1 MLAEVQAANAAFNTI
16 KSALKNGREL
26 YDVSDSC
33 ATYFNSKSIISRRAN
48 KKRKGSYLENFMQ
61 LERLKKQ
68 EEWIREWMIY
78 AGRPGLYDDWLKFQS
93 ECKRMRAAEE
103 RRRRDEA
110 NSIEVLA
117 EKWLKWMG
125 AGITSVGS
133 ILVTVME
140 VLNTA

>member
-33 ATYFNSKSIISRRAN
+33 ATYFNSKSVISRRAN
-48 KKRKGSYLENFMQ
+48 KKRKGSYLENFMH
-61 LERLKKQ
+61 LEKLKKQ

-103 RRRRDEA
+103 RRRRQEA

-133 ILVTVME
+133 IVVTVME
-140 VLNTA
+140 VLNT

>member
-33 ATYFNSKSIISRRAN
+33 ATYFNSKSVISRRAN
-48 KKRKGSYLENFMQ
+48 KKRKGSYLENFMH
-61 LERLKKQ
+61 LEKLKKQ

-78 AGRPGLYDDWLKFQS
+78 AGRAGLYDDWLKFQS

-110 NSIEVLA
+110 NSLEVIA

-133 ILVTVME
+133 IVVTVME
-140 VLNTA
+140 VLNT

>member
-33 ATYFNSKSIISRRAN
+33 ATYFNSKSVISRRAN

-103 RRRRDEA
+103 RRRRQEA

-133 ILVTVME
+133 IVVTVME
-140 VLNTA
+140 VLNT

>member
-33 ATYFNSKSIISRRAN
+33 ATYFNSKSVISRRAN
-48 KKRKGSYLENFMQ
+48 KKRKGSYLENFMH
-61 LERLKKQ
+61 LEKLKKQ

-133 ILVTVME
+133 IVVTVME

>member
-33 ATYFNSKSIISRRAN
+33 ATYFNSKSVIARRAN

-68 EEWIREWMIY
+68 EEWIREWM
-78 AGRPGLYDDWLKFQS
+78 
-93 ECKRMRAAEE
+93 
-103 RRRRDEA
+103 
-110 NSIEVLA
+110 SIEVLA

>member
-33 ATYFNSKSIISRRAN
+33 ATYFNSKSVISRRAN

>member
-33 ATYFNSKSIISRRAN
+33 ATYFNSKSVISRRAN

-133 ILVTVME
+133 IMVTVME

>member
-1 MLAEVQAANAAFNTI
+1 
-16 KSALKNGREL
+16 
-26 YDVSDSC
+26 
-33 ATYFNSKSIISRRAN
+33 
-48 KKRKGSYLENFMQ
+48 
-61 LERLKKQ
+61 
-68 EEWIREWMIY
+68 MIY

>member
-33 ATYFNSKSIISRRAN
+33 ATYFNSKSVISRRAN

-93 ECKRMRAAEE
+93 ECKRMGAAEE

>member
-1 MLAEVQAANAAFNTI
+1 MLAEVQAANAAFTTI

-33 ATYFNSKSIISRRAN
+33 ATYFNSKSVISRRAN

>member
-133 ILVTVME
+133 IVVTVME
-140 VLNTA
+140 VLNT

>member
-1 MLAEVQAANAAFNTI
+1 VLAEVQAANAAFNTI

-33 ATYFNSKSIISRRAN
+33 ATYFNSKSVISRRAN
-48 KKRKGSYLENFMQ
+48 KKRKGSYLENFMH
-61 LERLKKQ
+61 LEKLKKQ

-133 ILVTVME
+133 IVVTVME
-140 VLNTA
+140 VLNT

>member
-33 ATYFNSKSIISRRAN
+33 ATYFNSKSVIARRSN
-48 KKRKGSYLENFMQ
+48 KKRKGSYLENFMH
-61 LERLKKQ
+61 LEKLKKQ

-103 RRRRDEA
+103 RQRRQEA
-110 NSIEVLA
+110 NSLEVLA

-125 AGITSVGS
+125 AGITSLGS

>member
-33 ATYFNSKSIISRRAN
+33 ATYFNSKSVISRRAN
-48 KKRKGSYLENFMQ
+48 KKRKGSYLENFMH
-61 LERLKKQ
+61 LEKLKKQ

-103 RRRRDEA
+103 RRRRQEA

>member
-33 ATYFNSKSIISRRAN
+33 ATYFNSKSVISRRAN

-133 ILVTVME
+133 IVVTVME

>member
-1 MLAEVQAANAAFNTI
+1 VLAEVQAANAAFNTI

-33 ATYFNSKSIISRRAN
+33 ATYFNSKSVISRRAN
-48 KKRKGSYLENFMQ
+48 KKRKGSYLENFMH
-61 LERLKKQ
+61 LEKLKKQ

-78 AGRPGLYDDWLKFQS
+78 AGRAGLYDDWLKFQS

-133 ILVTVME
+133 IVVTVME
-140 VLNTA
+140 VLNT

>member
-33 ATYFNSKSIISRRAN
+33 ATYFNSKSVISRRAN
-48 KKRKGSYLENFMQ
+48 KKRKGSYLENFMH
-61 LERLKKQ
+61 LEKLKKQ

-133 ILVTVME
+133 IVVTVME
-140 VLNTA
+140 VLNT

>member
-1 MLAEVQAANAAFNTI
+1 VLAEVQAANAAFNTI
-16 KSALKNGREL
+16 KSALKNGLEL

-33 ATYFNSKSIISRRAN
+33 ATYFNSKSVIARRSN
-48 KKRKGSYLENFMQ
+48 KKRKGSYLENFMH
-61 LERLKKQ
+61 LEKLKKQ

-103 RRRRDEA
+103 RQRRQEA
-110 NSIEVLA
+110 NSLEVLA

-125 AGITSVGS
+125 AGVTSLGS

>member
-33 ATYFNSKSIISRRAN
+33 ATYFNSKSVISRRAN

-133 ILVTVME
+133 IVVTVME
-140 VLNTA
+140 VLNT

>member
-33 ATYFNSKSIISRRAN
+33 ATYFNSKSVISRRAN
-48 KKRKGSYLENFMQ
+48 KKRKGSYLENFMH
-61 LERLKKQ
+61 LEKLKKQ

-103 RRRRDEA
+103 RRRRQEA
-110 NSIEVLA
+110 NSMEVLV

-125 AGITSVGS
+125 AGITSLGS

>member
-33 ATYFNSKSIISRRAN
+33 ATYFNSKSVISRRAN
-48 KKRKGSYLENFMQ
+48 KKRKGSYLENFMH
-61 LERLKKQ
+61 LEKLKKQ

>member
-1 MLAEVQAANAAFNTI
+1 VLAEVQAANAAFNTI

-33 ATYFNSKSIISRRAN
+33 ATYFNSKSVIARRSN
-48 KKRKGSYLENFMQ
+48 KKRKGSYLENFMH
-61 LERLKKQ
+61 LEKLKKQ

-103 RRRRDEA
+103 RQRRQEA
-110 NSIEVLA
+110 NSLEVLA

-125 AGITSVGS
+125 AGITSLGS

>member
-133 ILVTVME
+133 IVVTVME

>member
-48 KKRKGSYLENFMQ
+48 KKRKGSYLENFMH
-61 LERLKKQ
+61 LEKLKKQ

>member
-1 MLAEVQAANAAFNTI
+1 
-16 KSALKNGREL
+16 
-26 YDVSDSC
+26 
-33 ATYFNSKSIISRRAN
+33 
-48 KKRKGSYLENFMQ
+48 MQ